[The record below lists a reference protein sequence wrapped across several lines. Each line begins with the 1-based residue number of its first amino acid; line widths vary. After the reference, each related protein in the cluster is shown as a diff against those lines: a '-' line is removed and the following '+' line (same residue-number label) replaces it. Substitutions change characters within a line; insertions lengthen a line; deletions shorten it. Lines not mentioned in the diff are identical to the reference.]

1 MAGRTGASTAAHRRL
16 RGPAT
21 AFVVCGAP
29 AAGKSVL
36 GAALAQR
43 IRAALLDQDVL
54 TGPLTAVVAD
64 LVGAAPGDLDD
75 ARVRVATRDATYD
88 ALVDTACG
96 CLAAGVSTVLVAP
109 FTTERSDPAAWALLV
124 ERLAAPGGVLLVWAT
139 CPPDELIR
147 RMASRGAPRD
157 RAKLRDL
164 DAFMASPALAP
175 PVVPHAAV
183 DTTGP
188 VSGQVIAV
196 LNGLDERS
204 PPPAQPSLKQPAESS
219 ARPVPKP
226 PAGPVP
232 RPPPKPVPGPPSNPE
247 PDPFT

>member
-1 MAGRTGASTAAHRRL
+1 MAGRTGASPAAHRRL

-88 ALVDTACG
+88 ALVDTARG
-96 CLAAGVSTVLVAP
+96 CLAAGVSAVVVAP
-109 FTTERSDPAAWALLV
+109 FTAERSDPVAWTKLV
-124 ERLAAPGGVLLVWAT
+124 ERLAAPGGVLLAWAT
-139 CPPDELIR
+139 CPPDELVR

-157 RAKLRDL
+157 RAKLKDL
-164 DAFMASPALAP
+164 DAFMASPALAA
-175 PVVPHAAV
+175 PVVPHVAV
-183 DTTGP
+183 DTTEP
-188 VSGQVIAV
+188 VSDQVTAV
-196 LNGLDERS
+196 LNGLAGRS
-204 PPPAQPSLKQPAESS
+204 PPAALPSPQPPTKSS
-219 ARPVPKP
+219 PRPVPKP
-226 PAGPVP
+226 P
-232 RPPPKPVPGPPSNPE
+232 PKPPTKPSSHPSA
-247 PDPFT
+247 

>member
-1 MAGRTGASTAAHRRL
+1 MAARTDASPAAHRRL

-29 AAGKSVL
+29 AAGKTVL

-88 ALVDTACG
+88 ALVATAQG
-96 CLAAGVSTVLVAP
+96 CLAAGVSSVLVAP
-109 FTTERSDPAAWALLV
+109 FTAERSDPVAWARLV
-124 ERLAAPGGVLLVWAT
+124 ERLAAPGGVLLAWAT

-147 RMASRGAPRD
+147 RMATRDAPRD

-164 DAFMASPALAP
+164 DAFMASPVLAAP
-175 PVVPHAAV
+175 IVPHVAV
-183 DTTGP
+183 DTTEP
-188 VSGQVIAV
+188 LPEQVMTV
-196 LNGLDERS
+196 LSGLDEQS
-204 PPPAQPSLKQPAESS
+204 PP
-219 ARPVPKP
+219 KP
-226 PAGPVP
+226 GP
-232 RPPPKPVPGPPSNPE
+232 RPPAKPAPHPSA
-247 PDPFT
+247 

>member
-1 MAGRTGASTAAHRRL
+1 M
-16 RGPAT
+16 

-29 AAGKSVL
+29 AAGKSFL

-88 ALVDTACG
+88 ALVDTAHG

-109 FTTERSDPAAWALLV
+109 FTAERSDPAAWARLV
-124 ERLAAPGGVLLVWAT
+124 ERLAAPGGVLLAWAT
-139 CPPDELIR
+139 CPPDELVR

-157 RAKLRDL
+157 RAKLQDL
-164 DAFMASPALAP
+164 DAFMASPALAA
-175 PVVPHAAV
+175 PVVSHVAV
-183 DTTGP
+183 DTTEP
-188 VSGQVIAV
+188 VSDQVTVV
-196 LNGLDERS
+196 LSGLRERS
-204 PPPAQPSLKQPAESS
+204 PPPVQPAPQPPTESS
-219 ARPVPKP
+219 PR
-226 PAGPVP
+226 PVP
-232 RPPPKPVPGPPSNPE
+232 RPPPKPVSRPPAKPSSHPSA
-247 PDPFT
+247 